1 VRRPPDPHLL
11 GRHAAQARPR
21 GSLLGIIAGNPQAA
35 QGLGILVFPLTFV
48 SSAFVPVESM
58 PGWMQAS
65 VNNQPLTMIVNA
77 TRAYTLGEVDA
88 VRILGHPAGYF
99 ATRSLLWCAVF
110 IVVFAPRAARR
121 YQRG

>member
-1 VRRPPDPHLL
+1 M
-11 GRHAAQARPR
+11 
-21 GSLLGIIAGNPQAA
+21 
-35 QGLGILVFPLTFV
+35 TFV